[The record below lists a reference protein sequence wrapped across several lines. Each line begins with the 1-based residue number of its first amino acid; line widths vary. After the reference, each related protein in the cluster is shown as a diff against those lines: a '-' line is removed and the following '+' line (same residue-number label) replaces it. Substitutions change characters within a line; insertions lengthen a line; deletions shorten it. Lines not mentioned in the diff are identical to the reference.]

1 MNKVRAAT
9 DGPAFITGGSS
20 GLGFALA
27 VELLKA
33 GAPVVLF
40 ARNPERLDR
49 ARSSLSGIGAGTEL
63 YSEVADVSNYD
74 SLKGAFERGAARVG
88 PPRVVLHTAGIAEP
102 DYFEALTEERY
113 RRQLETNLTG
123 TWNTLQ
129 LAVAAMRGHQ
139 ERPCYILTV
148 SSLAGVIP
156 VFGYTA
162 YGATK
167 FGVHGLSLALR
178 QELYRE
184 GIYVSVLAPGDM
196 DTPGLLE
203 EAATKPP
210 ETRAL
215 AGDKPLEPG
224 KVAQYALKK
233 LYQRKPIIVPTLKSR
248 LELFAYRVAPHV
260 SERIMLRM
268 TQGVSRAGKVHTQ

>member
-1 MNKVRAAT
+1 VSADK
-9 DGPAFITGGSS
+9 DGPAYITGGSS
-20 GLGFALA
+20 GVGFALA
-27 VELLKA
+27 AELVRK

-40 ARNPERLDR
+40 SRNRERLDR
-49 ARSSLSGIGAGTEL
+49 AIASLSAINPTAQPH
-63 YSEVADVSNYD
+63 SEVADVSNYA
-74 SLKGAFERGAARVG
+74 SLAAAFDRAAAKVAL
-88 PPRVVLHTAGIAEP
+88 PRVVLHAAGVADP
-102 DYFEALTEERY
+102 DYFAAITEDRY

-129 LAVAAMRGHQ
+129 LAVAAMRSHDQ
-139 ERPCYILTV
+139 RPCHILTV

-167 FGVHGLSLALR
+167 FGVYGLSLALR

-196 DTPGLLE
+196 DTPGLLS

-215 AGDKPLEPG
+215 AGNKPLAPG
-224 KVAQYALKK
+224 KVATYALRK
-233 LYQRKPIIVPTLKSR
+233 LYQNRPIIVPSLKAR
-248 LELFAYRVAPHV
+248 VELFLYRVAPRLG
-260 SERIMLRM
+260 ERIMLKM
-268 TQGVSRAGKVHTQ
+268 IQGVTRAGKIHTR